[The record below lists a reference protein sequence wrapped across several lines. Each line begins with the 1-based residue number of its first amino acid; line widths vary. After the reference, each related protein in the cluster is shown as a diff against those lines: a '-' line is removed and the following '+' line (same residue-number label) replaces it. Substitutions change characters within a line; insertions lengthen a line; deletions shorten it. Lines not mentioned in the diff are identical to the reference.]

1 MKLLIVDDELD
12 LCCLLKEHFEEH
24 FDGEVLTATTPR
36 EALRLLEQLQPD
48 GMLLDI
54 NLRSRLN
61 GFEVLS
67 RASEISPATKVIM
80 GYRRQR
86 FRERRTSADARR
98 GGLHH
103 QTIHGGVS
111 RRNGGQQNSHAFD
124 VRVRLRP
131 AYDRTRY
138 EVKAEEV
145 GRIDATAKQ

>member
-61 GFEVLS
+61 GFDVLS

-80 GYRRQR
+80 VTGAND
-86 FRERRTSADARR
+86 FERRKSADARR

-124 VRVRLRP
+124 VRVRLRS
-131 AYDRTRY
+131 AYDRGRY

-145 GRIDATAKQ
+145 G